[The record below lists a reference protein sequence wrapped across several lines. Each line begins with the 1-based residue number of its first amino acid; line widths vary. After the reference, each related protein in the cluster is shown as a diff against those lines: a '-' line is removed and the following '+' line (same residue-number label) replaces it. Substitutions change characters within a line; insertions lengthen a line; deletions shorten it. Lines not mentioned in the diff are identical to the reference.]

1 MKTFFIKTFYI
12 LSYFFI
18 IISTFNFSFA
28 DDYIENSTS
37 IDVSAEITANSN
49 TTNNILY
56 PSAINSRSCIIYDRN
71 SHMVLYSKNEN
82 KTVKMA
88 STTKIMTSLIII
100 ENCDLSE
107 TVEVSKKSASTGG
120 SRLGLKTGDKITIKD
135 LLYGLMLCSG
145 NDAAIALAE
154 YAGEDVTGFVRL
166 MNDKAN
172 QLGLKN
178 THYESPHGL
187 DSDNH
192 YTTAYELAVLTD
204 YALKNK
210 TFLQIVGTKNYT
222 ITINGYSKNISNTNE
237 LLGNLTGVYG
247 VKTGFTNGA
256 NRCLV
261 TACKRNNMDIIC
273 VVLGAD
279 TKRFRTQDSIKL
291 IEYAFKNFTYINAND
306 LAIDYFENWKNEN
319 LKYLTIN
326 KSSSTSFK
334 LEVKTSKTPILSILK
349 NETNDIKTSISI
361 KPNLEAPLYPD
372 SVIGSL
378 TLSISDRNLITL
390 DIINTDTIKKKNIPF
405 YLKLFLS
412 NYSNILEQ
420 ILK

>member
-100 ENCDLSE
+100 ENYDLSE

-334 LEVKTSKTPILSILK
+334 LEVKASKTPILSILK

>member
-172 QLGLKN
+172 QLGLKD

-334 LEVKTSKTPILSILK
+334 LEVKASKTPILSILK
-349 NETNDIKTSISI
+349 NETNDIKTSIAI

>member
-120 SRLGLKTGDKITIKD
+120 SKLGLKTGDKITIKD

-154 YAGEDVTGFVRL
+154 YAGEDVTGFVTL

-172 QLGLKN
+172 QLGLKD

-222 ITINGYSKNISNTNE
+222 ITINGYSKNISNTN
-237 LLGNLTGVYG
+237 
-247 VKTGFTNGA
+247 
-256 NRCLV
+256 
-261 TACKRNNMDIIC
+261 
-273 VVLGAD
+273 
-279 TKRFRTQDSIKL
+279 
-291 IEYAFKNFTYINAND
+291 
-306 LAIDYFENWKNEN
+306 
-319 LKYLTIN
+319 
-326 KSSSTSFK
+326 
-334 LEVKTSKTPILSILK
+334 
-349 NETNDIKTSISI
+349 
-361 KPNLEAPLYPD
+361 
-372 SVIGSL
+372 
-378 TLSISDRNLITL
+378 
-390 DIINTDTIKKKNIPF
+390 
-405 YLKLFLS
+405 
-412 NYSNILEQ
+412 
-420 ILK
+420 

>member
-237 LLGNLTGVYG
+237 LLGNLSGVYG